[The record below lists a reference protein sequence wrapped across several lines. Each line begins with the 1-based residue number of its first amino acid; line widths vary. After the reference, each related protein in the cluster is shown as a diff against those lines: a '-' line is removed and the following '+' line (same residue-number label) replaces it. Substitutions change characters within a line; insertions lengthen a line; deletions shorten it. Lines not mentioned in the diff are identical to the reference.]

1 MSKQYSILSASTV
14 NTYLLQQFLSY
25 ISLEFEENL
34 FNTYSD
40 AVQLM
45 TLHASKGLE
54 FSQVFIIGLEEG
66 ICPNYVSLTNK
77 ELLEEERRLIY
88 VGITRAMHKLTIS
101 YSETRYIYG
110 KETVIQL
117 PSRFVNELPIDCLKV
132 C

>member
-66 ICPNYVSLTNK
+66 ICSNYVSLTNK